1 MLYGLIRRH
10 FFPLTAVPSKPTHP
24 SLAASTPEEC
34 GQRDGNDAGGVDSGR
49 GDKLEFCQQQI
60 GYRFQNVQHLTAA
73 LTHASIATHRL
84 ASNERLEFLGDAIL
98 GMVVCDWLYREFPE
112 YSEGDLTKIKS
123 TVVSRR
129 TCAQI
134 AKQLQLDECL
144 IVGRGVSRNRSFPK
158 SMYSDVFEAVVGA
171 IYLDGGHEAI
181 RDRLHAWLA
190 DEVRM
195 AVSGQSGGNHKSMLQ
210 HLAQRDLGSAPIY
223 RLMAES
229 GPDHS
234 KSFQVV
240 AVIGKQ
246 TFAPAWGRNKKE
258 AEQRAAGNALAELEN
273 REIPFPDGSVPH

>member
-1 MLYGLIRRH
+1 MS
-10 FFPLTAVPSKPTHP
+10 SKPTHP

-49 GDKLEFCQQQI
+49 GEKLEFCQQQI
-60 GYRFQNVQHLTAA
+60 GYRFQNLQHLTAA

-84 ASNERLEFLGDAIL
+84 QSNERLEFLGDAIL
-98 GMVVCDWLYREFPE
+98 GMVVCEWLYREFPE

-129 TCAQI
+129 TCALV
-134 AKQLQLDECL
+134 AKQLRLDECL

-171 IYLDGGHEAI
+171 IYLDGGHEAT

-210 HLAQRDLGSAPIY
+210 QLAQRDLGGAPVY

-273 REIPFPDGSVPH
+273 REIPFPDGSLPH